1 MGIELLILI
10 SLILLNAFFAAS
22 EIAMISLNDNKVDKM
37 AAEGNRKAS
46 MIAKL
51 LSEPSRFLATIQIGI
66 TFAGFMAS
74 ALAADSY
81 SAGLSLRL
89 QILGVPG
96 TLQLLETISLV
107 GITLI
112 LSYFTLVFGELVPKR
127 LAMQRAETV
136 SMASI
141 WPLFLL
147 SKVASPFVK
156 LLSWSTNT
164 ILRLFGIDLHK
175 KEEEEI
181 EEEIRLLLAE
191 GRELGSI
198 EEMEELLISN
208 VFEFN
213 NKTAAEI
220 MVPLQQLITI
230 RLDQSLEEV
239 SQTVKE
245 QRFSR
250 FPVYEENVNHIVGT
264 LHVKDL
270 YRFKEKQPPE
280 SFNIQKIL
288 HPPYYAPD
296 VQMLDKLF
304 KNMQKANVHS
314 AIITDRSGNTCGMV
328 TLEDLLEE
336 LVGDIK
342 NEFEKEPK

>member
-1 MGIELLILI
+1 MGIELAILIL
-10 SLILLNAFFAAS
+10 LVLLNAFFAAS
-22 EIAMISLNDNKVDKM
+22 EIALISLNDNKVIKM
-37 AAEGNRKAS
+37 AAEGNLKAD

-51 LSEPSRFLATIQIGI
+51 LSEPSRFLATIQLGI

-74 ALAADSY
+74 ALAADSFSSDMSIWLY
-81 SAGLSLRL
+81 RIG
-89 QILGVPG
+89 IPG
-96 TLQLLETISLV
+96 SMQLLETVSLV
-107 GITLI
+107 GITII

-136 SMASI
+136 SMAAI
-141 WPLFLL
+141 WPLYLL
-147 SKVASPFVK
+147 SKTAAPFVK

-164 ILRLFGIDLHK
+164 ILRLFGVDLHK

-181 EEEIRLLLAE
+181 EEEIRMLLAE
-191 GRELGSI
+191 GIGMGSI
-198 EEMEELLISN
+198 QEMEQLLITN

-213 NKTAAEI
+213 NKTVAEI
-220 MVPLQQLITI
+220 MVPLQDLVVISK
-230 RLDQSLEEV
+230 DQSLEEI
-239 SQTVKE
+239 SQIMKE

-250 FPVYEENVNHIVGT
+250 FPVYESDVNHIIGT

-270 YRFKEKQPPE
+270 FRYKEQPALGP
-280 SFNIQKIL
+280 FDIQKIIQ
-288 HPPYYAPD
+288 PPYFAHEF
-296 VQMLDKLF
+296 QKLDALF

-314 AIITDRSGNTCGMV
+314 AIIIGSDEKVSGMV

-342 NEFEKEPK
+342 NEFEKKQ

>member
-1 MGIELLILI
+1 MGIELAILVL
-10 SLILLNAFFAAS
+10 LILLNAFFAAS
-22 EIAMISLNDNKVDKM
+22 EIALISLNDNKVNKM
-37 AAEGNRKAS
+37 AAEGNRKAA

-81 SAGLSLRL
+81 SADVSVWLYSL
-89 QILGVPG
+89 GMPG
-96 TLQLLETISLV
+96 SLQLLETIALV
-107 GITLI
+107 GITMI

-136 SMASI
+136 SMAAI

-147 SKVASPFVK
+147 SKAAGPFVK

-164 ILRLFGIDLHK
+164 ILRLFGVDLQK

-181 EEEIRLLLAE
+181 EEEIRMLLAE
-191 GRELGSI
+191 GIGIGSI
-198 EEMEELLISN
+198 QEMEQLLITN

-213 NKTAAEI
+213 NKTVAEI
-220 MVPLQQLITI
+220 MVPLQQLVII
-230 RLDQSLEEV
+230 SSDQSLDEI
-239 SQTVKE
+239 SQTMKE

-250 FPVYEENVNHIVGT
+250 FPVYEGDVNHIIGT

-270 YRFKEKQPPE
+270 FRSKEQPATE
-280 SFNIQKIL
+280 AFDIQNIL
-288 HPPYYAPD
+288 HPPYFAPES
-296 VQMLDKLF
+296 QKLDELF

-314 AIITDRSGNTCGMV
+314 TIIIGKDGKVTGMV

-342 NEFEKEPK
+342 NEFEKYQ

>member
-1 MGIELLILI
+1 MGIELAILVL
-10 SLILLNAFFAAS
+10 LILLNAFFAAS
-22 EIAMISLNDNKVDKM
+22 EIALISLNDNKVNKM
-37 AAEGNRKAS
+37 AAEGNRKAE

-81 SAGLSLRL
+81 STAMSVWLRSTGL
-89 QILGVPG
+89 PG
-96 TLQLLETISLV
+96 SLQLLETISLV
-107 GITLI
+107 GITMI
-112 LSYFTLVFGELVPKR
+112 LSYFTLIFGELVPKR

-136 SMASI
+136 SLAAI

-147 SKVASPFVK
+147 SKSTAPIVK

-164 ILRLFGIDLHK
+164 ILRIFGVDLHK

-181 EEEIRLLLAE
+181 EEEIRMLLAE
-191 GRELGSI
+191 GRETGSI
-198 EEMEELLISN
+198 QEMEELLITK

-213 NKTAAEI
+213 NKPVAEI
-220 MVPLQQLITI
+220 MVPLQQLFVISSDQT
-230 RLDQSLEEV
+230 LDEISH
-239 SQTVKE
+239 TVKE

-250 FPVYEENVNHIVGT
+250 FPVYESDVNHIIGT

-270 YRFKEKQPPE
+270 FRYKVQQSTDPFNIRNILQPPY
-280 SFNIQKIL
+280 F
-288 HPPYYAPD
+288 APEF
-296 VQMLDKLF
+296 QMLDELF
-304 KNMQKANVHS
+304 QNMQQANVHS
-314 AIITDRSGNTCGMV
+314 AIIIDSDGKTCGMV

-342 NEFEKEPK
+342 NEFEKDQ